1 MSNNYNLALF
11 KTLPVIGILRGFQ
24 EDETLALVQAAGR
37 GGLTNLEITM
47 NTPHASRLI
56 ALARKTAGQ
65 AMNIGAGTV
74 LNETHLD
81 AALEAG
87 ASFIV
92 TPIVVPAIIERCRR
106 DNIPIFPGAFT
117 PTEIARA
124 WDLGATM
131 VKVFPAD
138 MFGPAY
144 LRAVKA
150 PLSDARLMPTGGVR
164 LDNVEEWRAAGA
176 DAYGVGSP
184 LFAKDK
190 VLSQDWDWVES
201 QCRQFRAR
209 LGALAQEDPP
219 R

>member
-1 MSNNYNLALF
+1 
-11 KTLPVIGILRGFQ
+11 
-24 EDETLALVQAAGR
+24 
-37 GGLTNLEITM
+37 
-47 NTPHASRLI
+47 
-56 ALARKTAGQ
+56 
-65 AMNIGAGTV
+65 
-74 LNETHLD
+74 
-81 AALEAG
+81 
-87 ASFIV
+87 
-92 TPIVVPAIIERCRR
+92 
-106 DNIPIFPGAFT
+106 
-117 PTEIARA
+117 
-124 WDLGATM
+124 M